1 MSVAAGTAVRARRSS
16 RADGRRGYFD
26 PKFDRFAIKV
36 HPGEHYLTA
45 QNDEMLVTVLGSCV
59 SACIRDPGTGFG
71 GMNHFMLPESET
83 GQWGASSAAMRY
95 GNHAMEMLIN
105 AVISSG
111 CPRHRLEIK
120 LFGGSNVT
128 GGTSGIGDQNAEF
141 ILRYMKNEGLSIAAM
156 DLGGVKPRRIH
167 YFPETGQVKRLFV
180 GQKDRRNV
188 ADVEQSFRRKITD
201 TPVGGDV
208 ELFS

>member
-45 QNDEMLVTVLGSCV
+45 QKDEMLVTVLGSCV

-71 GMNHFMLPESET
+71 GMNHFMLPESDT

-141 ILRYMKNEGLSIAAM
+141 ILRYMKIVGTSPMWSRASGERSQIHPWAATSNCSVRSPPNAETEG
-156 DLGGVKPRRIH
+156 PRS
-167 YFPETGQVKRLFV
+167 
-180 GQKDRRNV
+180 DC
-188 ADVEQSFRRKITD
+188 
-201 TPVGGDV
+201 
-208 ELFS
+208 